1 MEEKHVGPERYGR
14 LEENHSYPKDANV
27 FFMATIS
34 LKDNAGPNKIRKSQ
48 VEGTDFLFLI
58 GHS

>member
-1 MEEKHVGPERYGR
+1 MAEQRLGKVKEKEKTNREHR
-14 LEENHSYPKDANV
+14 KD
-27 FFMATIS
+27 
-34 LKDNAGPNKIRKSQ
+34 AGPNKIRKSQ